1 MAGLLRP
8 MALAGVLLWPV
19 VGLAQQPGPVRD
31 DALVVTAGEGVVQAV
46 PDRAWM
52 SVTAESRAST
62 PREAQRKN
70 ADAMKPVLD
79 RLRTAGIP
87 AEAIKTSAYDLQP
100 EFDFANNRRTLR
112 GYVARNVVTVR
123 IDTVDRAGELIDVA
137 VTAGAT
143 SVDNIHFDVK
153 DRARLEREALRLA
166 VVDARARADA
176 AAAGAGRMV
185 DRIVRID
192 EAGVV
197 PPPMPVASFARV
209 GAAADA
215 APPIAVGELEVRAR
229 VTLTVSIK

>member
-1 MAGLLRP
+1 VTRFRRLSLIA
-8 MALAGVLLWPV
+8 VLLSWPA
-19 VGLAQQPGPVRD
+19 VGFGQQSPARD
-31 DALVVTAGEGVVQAV
+31 ESLVVTSGDGVVQAV

-52 SVTAESRAST
+52 SVSAESRAPT
-62 PREAQRKN
+62 PREAQRRN

-79 RLRTAGIP
+79 RLRTAGVP
-87 AEAIKTSAYDLQP
+87 ADGIRTSAYDLQP

-123 IDTVDRAGELIDVA
+123 IDAVDRAGELIDAA

-143 SVDNIHFDVK
+143 AVDNIRFDVK
-153 DRARLEREALRLA
+153 DRARLERDALRLA

-176 AAAGAGRMV
+176 AAAGAGRTV
-185 DRIVRID
+185 DRIVRIE

-197 PPPMPVASFARV
+197 APPMPVATFARV

-215 APPIAVGELEVRAR
+215 APPIAAGELEIRAH